1 MTAKV
6 PELNVST
13 LAKAATPVRLPG
25 ERERVKGRVGWPVG
39 HNLFGSYQ
47 RQPSLYRLSSQAGL
61 PLENRIPNHIRLY
74 FLISST
80 CYRNLFVSFAV
91 MPTATESSQSLQA
104 PALPSEIL
112 MVAETQWLFTEAEL
126 LRTPSI
132 LDGLTPEKER
142 ENRSKGVNFILQ
154 VGIMLKLPQITL
166 ATASVFL
173 HRFYMRHS
181 MQTYHYYS
189 MAATCLFLAYK
200 VEECV
205 RKMREL
211 VVACVRVA
219 QKDPHKTVDEQD
231 KEYWRWRDNILQ
243 YEDLLLEA
251 ICFDLSLEPP
261 YKTLFDL
268 LVQFE
273 QGENKKLRNAAWA
286 FVNDS
291 CLTTLCL
298 LFPSR
303 TIAASALYAAA
314 KFCDVAFPDDA
325 RGRPWWE
332 VNDVDVGSIRR
343 ACNYMASIY
352 ENGPAKNA
360 GKEVGMYE
368 RTPEDGNEREDKTR
382 SAGGAHKMANDDGGG
397 CGHSSNRDNSND
409 GPASPTPIAP
419 SPGGNSSQAGYK
431 RGHEETETEQQR
443 PSATNGAA
451 PEANGKAPIINQ
463 DGSRKRQK
471 VNEETTLRN
480 GSAPAPPPPPPQ
492 QGQARIPH
500 RPTTAPSRSEQ
511 QQPPPAAYKIDR
523 AAAGTHARDATGGG
537 GGGGGGLE
545 SPDLEENNGSEEG
558 EVEA

>member
-1 MTAKV
+1 
-6 PELNVST
+6 
-13 LAKAATPVRLPG
+13 
-25 ERERVKGRVGWPVG
+25 
-39 HNLFGSYQ
+39 
-47 RQPSLYRLSSQAGL
+47 
-61 PLENRIPNHIRLY
+61 
-74 FLISST
+74 
-80 CYRNLFVSFAV
+80 

-126 LRTPSI
+126 LRAPSI
-132 LDGLTPEKER
+132 LDGLAPEKER

-181 MQTYHYYS
+181 MQNYHYYS

-219 QKDPHKTVDEQD
+219 QKDPHKNVDEQD

-268 LVQFE
+268 LMLFE
-273 QGENKKLRNAAWA
+273 QGDNKRLRNAAWA

-314 KFCDVAFPDDA
+314 KHCDVAFPDDA

-332 VNDVDVGSIRR
+332 TVNVDVGSVRR

-352 ENGPAKNA
+352 ENGPAKA
-360 GKEVGMYE
+360 SKESGMYE
-368 RTPEDGNEREDKTR
+368 RTPESGDEREDKTR
-382 SAGGAHKMANDDGGG
+382 CAGPRMEDDGSSGG
-397 CGHSSNRDNSND
+397 SND
-409 GPASPTPIAP
+409 GLVSPGVV
-419 SPGGNSSQAGYK
+419 SPGGSQAGAK
-431 RGHEETETEQQR
+431 RVREEGDAETEQR
-443 PSATNGAA
+443 PSVNGAGH
-451 PEANGKAPIINQ
+451 EANGDAMIQ
-463 DGSRKRQK
+463 DGPKKRQK
-471 VNEETTLRN
+471 VNQGPPRN
-480 GSAPAPPPPPPQ
+480 GFAPQPEQ
-492 QGQARIPH
+492 VISH
-500 RPTTAPSRSEQ
+500 RPTTAP
-511 QQPPPAAYKIDR
+511 QPADTDPPDS
-523 AAAGTHARDATGGG
+523 AAATLVGDTMVE
-537 GGGGGGLE
+537 GGLE
-545 SPDLEENNGSEEG
+545 SPNLEEDGSEEG

>member
-1 MTAKV
+1 
-6 PELNVST
+6 
-13 LAKAATPVRLPG
+13 
-25 ERERVKGRVGWPVG
+25 
-39 HNLFGSYQ
+39 
-47 RQPSLYRLSSQAGL
+47 
-61 PLENRIPNHIRLY
+61 
-74 FLISST
+74 
-80 CYRNLFVSFAV
+80 
-91 MPTATESSQSLQA
+91 
-104 PALPSEIL
+104 

-132 LDGLTPEKER
+132 LDGLAPEKER

-219 QKDPHKTVDEQD
+219 QKDPHKSVDEQD

-251 ICFDLSLEPP
+251 ICFDLSLDPP
-261 YKTLFDL
+261 YKTLFEL
-268 LVQFE
+268 LMQFE
-273 QGENKKLRNAAWA
+273 QGDNKRLRNAAWA

-291 CLTTLCL
+291 CLTILCL

-314 KFCDVAFPDDA
+314 KHCDVAFPDDA

-332 VNDVDVGSIRR
+332 VANVDIGDIRK

-352 ENGPAKNA
+352 ESGPAKL
-360 GKEVGMYE
+360 GKEAGMYE
-368 RTPEDGNEREDKTR
+368 RAPENGDERDDKTR
-382 SAGGAHKMANDDGGG
+382 SAALKLEDGR
-397 CGHSSNRDNSND
+397 SSRASNE
-409 GPASPTPIAP
+409 GPVSPPII
-419 SPGGNSSQAGYK
+419 SPGSSQAGYK
-431 RGHEETETEQQR
+431 RRREEGEVAVEQT
-443 PSATNGAA
+443 PSLIGAGRG
-451 PEANGKAPIINQ
+451 ANGNASSP
-463 DGSRKRQK
+463 DGYRKRQK
-471 VNEETTLRN
+471 VSEQPIRN
-480 GSAPAPPPPPPQ
+480 GSASQQEQAPL
-492 QGQARIPH
+492 PH
-500 RPTTAPSRSEQ
+500 RPTTAPHSEQ
-511 QQPPPAAYKIDR
+511 AAKTAQTD
-523 AAAGTHARDATGGG
+523 TTATTFTADTMAD
-537 GGGGGGLE
+537 GGLE
-545 SPDLEENNGSEEG
+545 SPNLDGSEEG

>member
-1 MTAKV
+1 M
-6 PELNVST
+6 
-13 LAKAATPVRLPG
+13 G
-25 ERERVKGRVGWPVG
+25 
-39 HNLFGSYQ
+39 
-47 RQPSLYRLSSQAGL
+47 
-61 PLENRIPNHIRLY
+61 
-74 FLISST
+74 
-80 CYRNLFVSFAV
+80 
-91 MPTATESSQSLQA
+91 
-104 PALPSEIL
+104 
-112 MVAETQWLFTEAEL
+112 AETQGLFTEAEL
-126 LRTPSI
+126 ERTPSI
-132 LDGLTPEKER
+132 VEGLSPEKER

-219 QKDPHKTVDEQD
+219 QKDPHKNVDEQD
-231 KEYWRWRDNILQ
+231 KEYWRWRDIILQ

-268 LVQFE
+268 LVQFG
-273 QGENKKLRNAAWA
+273 QGDNKKLRNAAWA

-314 KFCDVAFPDDA
+314 KFCDVSFPDDA

-332 VNDVDVGSIRR
+332 VTDVDVGSIRR
-343 ACNYMASIY
+343 ACNYMAGIY
-352 ENGPAKNA
+352 ESGPAKA

-368 RTPEDGNEREDKTR
+368 RTLENGDEREDKTR
-382 SAGGAHKMANDDGGG
+382 SVGLKMEDGR
-397 CGHSSNRDNSND
+397 SSRGSND
-409 GPASPTPIAP
+409 GLVSPTVI
-419 SPGGNSSQAGYK
+419 SPVGSSQAGYK
-431 RGHEETETEQQR
+431 RGREEAGETEMEQR
-443 PSATNGAA
+443 PSVNGTAH
-451 PEANGKAPIINQ
+451 EANASAVSQ
-463 DGSRKRQK
+463 DGSRKKQK
-471 VNEETTLRN
+471 VNEGPLRN
-480 GSAPAPPPPPPQ
+480 GFARQ
-492 QGQARIPH
+492 QGQASIPH
-500 RPTTAPSRSEQ
+500 RPSTVEQ
-511 QQPPPAAYKIDR
+511 R
-523 AAAGTHARDATGGG
+523 AADAARPDNSAATSAGDAMGE
-537 GGGGGGLE
+537 GGLE
-545 SPDLEENNGSEEG
+545 SPNLDDENGSEEG

>member
-1 MTAKV
+1 
-6 PELNVST
+6 
-13 LAKAATPVRLPG
+13 
-25 ERERVKGRVGWPVG
+25 
-39 HNLFGSYQ
+39 
-47 RQPSLYRLSSQAGL
+47 
-61 PLENRIPNHIRLY
+61 
-74 FLISST
+74 
-80 CYRNLFVSFAV
+80 
-91 MPTATESSQSLQA
+91 
-104 PALPSEIL
+104 

-132 LDGLTPEKER
+132 LDGVTPEKER

-181 MQTYHYYS
+181 MESYHYYS

-219 QKDPHKTVDEQD
+219 QKDPHKNVDEQD

-268 LVQFE
+268 LMLFE
-273 QGENKKLRNAAWA
+273 QGDNKRLRNAAWA

-314 KFCDVAFPDDA
+314 KHCEVAFPDDP
-325 RGRPWWE
+325 RGRPWW
-332 VNDVDVGSIRR
+332 DVIAVDLGSIRR
-343 ACNYMASIY
+343 ACNYMAGVY
-352 ENGPAKNA
+352 ESGPAKA
-360 GKEVGMYE
+360 GKESGMYD
-368 RTPEDGNEREDKTR
+368 RTPEDGDERDDKTR
-382 SAGGAHKMANDDGGG
+382 SAGLKIEDGQ
-397 CGHSSNRDNSND
+397 SSRSSHD
-409 GPASPTPIAP
+409 GLVSPMVV
-419 SPGGNSSQAGYK
+419 SPEGSQAGAK
-431 RGHEETETEQQR
+431 RGREEEGDAETGQK
-443 PSATNGAA
+443 PSMNGVGHQVN
-451 PEANGKAPIINQ
+451 NGVAVNQ
-463 DGSRKRQK
+463 DGSRKRRK
-471 VNEETTLRN
+471 VDEGAPQN
-480 GSAPAPPPPPPQ
+480 GVAPQPEHAP
-492 QGQARIPH
+492 IPH
-500 RPTTAPSRSEQ
+500 RPTTAPHS
-511 QQPPPAAYKIDR
+511 QQPADARQSDSPAALLVGD
-523 AAAGTHARDATGGG
+523 TMVEGGM
-537 GGGGGGLE
+537 E
-545 SPDLEENNGSEEG
+545 SPNLEEDGSEEG

>member
-1 MTAKV
+1 M
-6 PELNVST
+6 
-13 LAKAATPVRLPG
+13 
-25 ERERVKGRVGWPVG
+25 
-39 HNLFGSYQ
+39 
-47 RQPSLYRLSSQAGL
+47 
-61 PLENRIPNHIRLY
+61 PN
-74 FLISST
+74 
-80 CYRNLFVSFAV
+80 
-91 MPTATESSQSLQA
+91 MPTATESSQSLQT

-132 LDGLTPEKER
+132 LDGLPPEKER

-219 QKDPHKTVDEQD
+219 QKDPYKNVDEQD

-268 LVQFE
+268 LIQFE
-273 QGENKKLRNAAWA
+273 QAENKKLRNAAWA

-314 KFCDVAFPDDA
+314 KHCDVAFPDDA
-325 RGRPWWE
+325 SGRPWWE
-332 VNDVDVGSIRR
+332 VIDVDVGSIRK

-352 ENGPAKNA
+352 ESGPAKA

-368 RTPEDGNEREDKTR
+368 RTPEDGDEREDKTR
-382 SAGGAHKMANDDGGG
+382 SAGLKVEDGR
-397 CGHSSNRDNSND
+397 SSSGSND
-409 GPASPTPIAP
+409 GLVSPVAVTPK
-419 SPGGNSSQAGYK
+419 GSQVGCK
-431 RGHEETETEQQR
+431 RGRDEGGDTETTEQR
-443 PSATNGAA
+443 SSANGARH
-451 PEANGKAPIINQ
+451 EANGNDMNKA
-463 DGSRKRQK
+463 GSRKRPR
-471 VNEETTLRN
+471 VDEEALPN
-480 GSAPAPPPPPPQ
+480 GAPPQ

-500 RPTTAPSRSEQ
+500 RPPTAPPHS
-511 QQPPPAAYKIDR
+511 QQPAGASQPDS
-523 AAAGTHARDATGGG
+523 AAATVTGDAMEE
-537 GGGGGGLE
+537 GGLE
-545 SPDLEENNGSEEG
+545 SPGLDRDGSEEG

>member
-1 MTAKV
+1 M
-6 PELNVST
+6 PD
-13 LAKAATPVRLPG
+13 
-25 ERERVKGRVGWPVG
+25 
-39 HNLFGSYQ
+39 
-47 RQPSLYRLSSQAGL
+47 
-61 PLENRIPNHIRLY
+61 
-74 FLISST
+74 
-80 CYRNLFVSFAV
+80 
-91 MPTATESSQSLQA
+91 MPTATESSQSLQT
-104 PALPSEIL
+104 PTLPSEIL

-132 LDGLTPEKER
+132 LDGLPPEKER

-219 QKDPHKTVDEQD
+219 QKDPYKNVDEQD

-268 LVQFE
+268 LIQFE
-273 QGENKKLRNAAWA
+273 QASNKKLRNAAWA

-314 KFCDVAFPDDA
+314 KHCDVAFPDDA
-325 RGRPWWE
+325 SGRPWWE
-332 VNDVDVGSIRR
+332 VIGVEVGNIRK

-352 ENGPAKNA
+352 ESGPAKV
-360 GKEVGMYE
+360 GKEIGMYE
-368 RTPEDGNEREDKTR
+368 RTPENENEREDKTR
-382 SAGGAHKMANDDGGG
+382 SAGLKVEEGR
-397 CGHSSNRDNSND
+397 SSSGSND
-409 GPASPTPIAP
+409 GLVSPMAI
-419 SPGGNSSQAGYK
+419 SPEDSQAGCK
-431 RGHEETETEQQR
+431 RGRDEGGDADIEQR
-443 PSATNGAA
+443 SSANGAHHK
-451 PEANGKAPIINQ
+451 ANGNDMNNA
-463 DGSRKRQK
+463 GSRKRPR
-471 VNEETTLRN
+471 VNEGPVRN
-480 GSAPAPPPPPPQ
+480 GAPPQ
-492 QGQARIPH
+492 QGQAPIPLRH
-500 RPTTAPSRSEQ
+500 PTAPHS
-511 QQPPPAAYKIDR
+511 QQPADASQSDSAPATF
-523 AAAGTHARDATGGG
+523 AGDAMLE
-537 GGGGGGLE
+537 GGLE
-545 SPDLEENNGSEEG
+545 SPSVDKDGSEEG

>member
-1 MTAKV
+1 
-6 PELNVST
+6 
-13 LAKAATPVRLPG
+13 
-25 ERERVKGRVGWPVG
+25 
-39 HNLFGSYQ
+39 
-47 RQPSLYRLSSQAGL
+47 
-61 PLENRIPNHIRLY
+61 
-74 FLISST
+74 
-80 CYRNLFVSFAV
+80 
-91 MPTATESSQSLQA
+91 
-104 PALPSEIL
+104 
-112 MVAETQWLFTEAEL
+112 
-126 LRTPSI
+126 
-132 LDGLTPEKER
+132 
-142 ENRSKGVNFILQ
+142 
-154 VGIMLKLPQITL
+154 
-166 ATASVFL
+166 
-173 HRFYMRHS
+173 
-181 MQTYHYYS
+181 

-268 LVQFE
+268 LIQFE
-273 QGENKKLRNAAWA
+273 QGDNKKLRNAAWA

-314 KFCDVAFPDDA
+314 KFCDVSFPDDT

-332 VNDVDVGSIRR
+332 VTDVDVGSIRR
-343 ACNYMASIY
+343 ACNYMAGIY
-352 ENGPAKNA
+352 ENGPAKA

-368 RTPEDGNEREDKTR
+368 RTAEDGNEREDKTR
-382 SAGGAHKMANDDGGG
+382 SAGLKIEDGR
-397 CGHSSNRDNSND
+397 SSRDSND
-409 GPASPTPIAP
+409 GLVSPMIA
-419 SPGGNSSQAGYK
+419 SPGGSQAGYK
-431 RGHEETETEQQR
+431 RGREEAGETEIEQR
-443 PSATNGAA
+443 PSVNGAA
-451 PEANGKAPIINQ
+451 RETNGNAVDQ

-471 VNEETTLRN
+471 VDEETLGN
-480 GSAPAPPPPPPQ
+480 GCAPQ

-500 RPTTAPSRSEQ
+500 RPTTAPRSVKPGDAA
-511 QQPPPAAYKIDR
+511 QPDR
-523 AAAGTHARDATGGG
+523 AAATLSRDAMV
-537 GGGGGGLE
+537 GGGLE
-545 SPDLEENNGSEEG
+545 SPNLEENGSEEG

>member
-1 MTAKV
+1 
-6 PELNVST
+6 
-13 LAKAATPVRLPG
+13 
-25 ERERVKGRVGWPVG
+25 
-39 HNLFGSYQ
+39 
-47 RQPSLYRLSSQAGL
+47 
-61 PLENRIPNHIRLY
+61 
-74 FLISST
+74 
-80 CYRNLFVSFAV
+80 
-91 MPTATESSQSLQA
+91 MPTATESSQSLQT

-181 MQTYHYYS
+181 MQNYHYYS

-219 QKDPHKTVDEQD
+219 QKDPHKNVDEQD

-268 LVQFE
+268 LMQFE
-273 QGENKKLRNAAWA
+273 QGDNKKLRNAAWA

-303 TIAASALYAAA
+303 MIAASALYAAA
-314 KFCDVAFPDDA
+314 KLCDIAFPDDA

-332 VNDVDVGSIRR
+332 VINVDVGSIRR

-352 ENGPAKNA
+352 ESGPANA
-360 GKEVGMYE
+360 GKESGMYE
-368 RTPEDGNEREDKTR
+368 RTPENGDEREDKTR
-382 SAGGAHKMANDDGGG
+382 STGLRIEDGRSPRVSNNGLVSPRVVSPEGSQVGA
-397 CGHSSNRDNSND
+397 
-409 GPASPTPIAP
+409 
-419 SPGGNSSQAGYK
+419 K
-431 RGHEETETEQQR
+431 RGREEEAETEQR
-443 PSATNGAA
+443 SSVNGAA
-451 PEANGKAPIINQ
+451 HEANGGAINQ

-471 VNEETTLRN
+471 VKAEPPRN
-480 GSAPAPPPPPPQ
+480 AFTPRSKQPADAAQ
-492 QGQARIPH
+492 QES
-500 RPTTAPSRSEQ
+500 TA
-511 QQPPPAAYKIDR
+511 
-523 AAAGTHARDATGGG
+523 ATIVGDTMVEV
-537 GGGGGGLE
+537 GLE
-545 SPDLEENNGSEEG
+545 SPNLEEDGSEEG

>member
-1 MTAKV
+1 
-6 PELNVST
+6 
-13 LAKAATPVRLPG
+13 
-25 ERERVKGRVGWPVG
+25 
-39 HNLFGSYQ
+39 
-47 RQPSLYRLSSQAGL
+47 
-61 PLENRIPNHIRLY
+61 
-74 FLISST
+74 
-80 CYRNLFVSFAV
+80 
-91 MPTATESSQSLQA
+91 MPTATEGSQSLQT

-126 LRTPSI
+126 LQTPSI
-132 LDGLTPEKER
+132 LDGLAPEKER

-181 MQTYHYYS
+181 MQIYHYYS

-205 RKMREL
+205 RKMKEL

-219 QKDPHKTVDEQD
+219 QKDPHKNVDEQD

-268 LVQFE
+268 LMQFE
-273 QGENKKLRNAAWA
+273 QGDNKKLRNAAWA

-314 KFCDVAFPDDA
+314 KHCDVAFPDDA

-332 VNDVDVGSIRR
+332 VIDVDVGSIRR

-352 ENGPAKNA
+352 ESGPAKA
-360 GKEVGMYE
+360 GKESGMYE
-368 RTPEDGNEREDKTR
+368 RTPGNGDEREDKTR
-382 SAGGAHKMANDDGGG
+382 SAGVKIEDGRSSGG
-397 CGHSSNRDNSND
+397 SND
-409 GPASPTPIAP
+409 GLASPMVV
-419 SPGGNSSQAGYK
+419 SPKGSQAGAK
-431 RGHEETETEQQR
+431 RGRQEEGEAETEQA
-443 PSATNGAA
+443 PSVNGAGH
-451 PEANGKAPIINQ
+451 EANGHAINQ

-471 VNEETTLRN
+471 VKEEPSRN
-480 GSAPAPPPPPPQ
+480 GFAPQPE
-492 QGQARIPH
+492 QGPIPH
-500 RPTTAPSRSEQ
+500 RPTTAPNSEQ
-511 QQPPPAAYKIDR
+511 PTDAAQPDGAAV
-523 AAAGTHARDATGGG
+523 ALARDTKVEV
-537 GGGGGGLE
+537 GLE
-545 SPDLEENNGSEEG
+545 SPQLEEDGSEEG

>member
-1 MTAKV
+1 
-6 PELNVST
+6 
-13 LAKAATPVRLPG
+13 
-25 ERERVKGRVGWPVG
+25 
-39 HNLFGSYQ
+39 
-47 RQPSLYRLSSQAGL
+47 
-61 PLENRIPNHIRLY
+61 
-74 FLISST
+74 
-80 CYRNLFVSFAV
+80 
-91 MPTATESSQSLQA
+91 
-104 PALPSEIL
+104 

-132 LDGLTPEKER
+132 LDGLAPEKER

-181 MQTYHYYS
+181 MQNYHYYS

-219 QKDPHKTVDEQD
+219 QKDPHKNVDEQD

-268 LVQFE
+268 LMQFE
-273 QGENKKLRNAAWA
+273 QGDNKRLRNAAWA

-314 KFCDVAFPDDA
+314 KHCDVAFPDDA

-332 VNDVDVGSIRR
+332 VVNVDVGSIRR

-352 ENGPAKNA
+352 EGGPAKA
-360 GKEVGMYE
+360 GKESGMYE
-368 RTPEDGNEREDKTR
+368 RTPEDGDEREDKTR
-382 SAGGAHKMANDDGGG
+382 CAGIKVEDGG
-397 CGHSSNRDNSND
+397 SSRGSND
-409 GPASPTPIAP
+409 GLVSPVIVSP
-419 SPGGNSSQAGYK
+419 SGSQAGAK
-431 RGHEETETEQQR
+431 RGREEEGEADTEQR
-443 PSATNGAA
+443 RSMNGASH
-451 PEANGKAPIINQ
+451 EANGNAIGN

-471 VNEETTLRN
+471 VTEGQPRN
-480 GSAPAPPPPPPQ
+480 GYATQREQIP
-492 QGQARIPH
+492 IPH
-500 RPTTAPSRSEQ
+500 RPTTAPHPEE
-511 QQPPPAAYKIDR
+511 PATATPAGH
-523 AAAGTHARDATGGG
+523 AAVEA
-537 GGGGGGLE
+537 GLE
-545 SPDLEENNGSEEG
+545 SPNGEEDGSEEG

>member
-1 MTAKV
+1 
-6 PELNVST
+6 
-13 LAKAATPVRLPG
+13 
-25 ERERVKGRVGWPVG
+25 
-39 HNLFGSYQ
+39 
-47 RQPSLYRLSSQAGL
+47 
-61 PLENRIPNHIRLY
+61 
-74 FLISST
+74 
-80 CYRNLFVSFAV
+80 
-91 MPTATESSQSLQA
+91 
-104 PALPSEIL
+104 

-126 LRTPSI
+126 LRAPSI

-219 QKDPHKTVDEQD
+219 QKDPHKNVDEQD

-268 LVQFE
+268 LMQFE
-273 QGENKKLRNAAWA
+273 QGDNKKLRNAAWA

-314 KFCDVAFPDDA
+314 KFCDVAFPDDL

-332 VNDVDVGSIRR
+332 VIDVDVGSIRR

-352 ENGPAKNA
+352 EGGPAKA
-360 GKEVGMYE
+360 GKEIGMYE
-368 RTPEDGNEREDKTR
+368 RTPENGDEREDKTR
-382 SAGGAHKMANDDGGG
+382 SAGLKIEDGRSSGG
-397 CGHSSNRDNSND
+397 SND
-409 GPASPTPIAP
+409 GLVSPMVV
-419 SPGGNSSQAGYK
+419 SPGDSQQGRK
-431 RGHEETETEQQR
+431 RSRGKVGEAETEQK
-443 PSATNGAA
+443 PSVNGAGH
-451 PEANGKAPIINQ
+451 EANGSAVSQ
-463 DGSRKRQK
+463 DSSRKKQK
-471 VNEETTLRN
+471 LNEESLRN
-480 GSAPAPPPPPPQ
+480 GFARQHEQAPL
-492 QGQARIPH
+492 PH
-500 RPTTAPSRSEQ
+500 RLTNAPHSEQ
-511 QQPPPAAYKIDR
+511 PRQTDS
-523 AAAGTHARDATGGG
+523 AAAALAADATAE
-537 GGGGGGLE
+537 GGLE
-545 SPDLEENNGSEEG
+545 SPKLEEDGSEEG

>member
-1 MTAKV
+1 
-6 PELNVST
+6 
-13 LAKAATPVRLPG
+13 
-25 ERERVKGRVGWPVG
+25 
-39 HNLFGSYQ
+39 
-47 RQPSLYRLSSQAGL
+47 
-61 PLENRIPNHIRLY
+61 
-74 FLISST
+74 
-80 CYRNLFVSFAV
+80 
-91 MPTATESSQSLQA
+91 
-104 PALPSEIL
+104 

-219 QKDPHKTVDEQD
+219 QKDHHKTVDEQD

-261 YKTLFDL
+261 YKTLLDL
-268 LVQFE
+268 LIQFE
-273 QGENKKLRNAAWA
+273 QGDNKKLRNAAWA
-286 FVNDS
+286 FMNDS

-314 KFCDVAFPDDA
+314 KFCDVSFPDDA

-332 VNDVDVGSIRR
+332 ALNLDIGSIRR
-343 ACNYMASIY
+343 ACNYMANIY
-352 ENGPAKNA
+352 ENGPAKA

-368 RTPEDGNEREDKTR
+368 RTPENEDESEDKTR
-382 SAGGAHKMANDDGGG
+382 SAGHGKTEDGR
-397 CGHSSNRDNSND
+397 SSRGSND
-409 GPASPTPIAP
+409 GLVSPLII
-419 SPGGNSSQAGYK
+419 SPEGSQAGGK
-431 RGHEETETEQQR
+431 RGREEAGGGGGERERETEQR
-443 PSATNGAA
+443 PSVNGVAA
-451 PEANGKAPIINQ
+451 HGANGNA
-463 DGSRKRQK
+463 DGSRKSQK
-471 VNEETTLRN
+471 INEEPLRN
-480 GSAPAPPPPPPQ
+480 GCAPPRQ
-492 QGQARIPH
+492 TIPH
-500 RPTTAPSRSEQ
+500 RPTSSTAAPQS
-511 QQPPPAAYKIDR
+511 QQPAQSE
-523 AAAGTHARDATGGG
+523 GGP
-537 GGGGGGLE
+537 E
-545 SPDLEENNGSEEG
+545 SPDLEENGSEEG
-558 EVEA
+558 ELEA

>member
-1 MTAKV
+1 
-6 PELNVST
+6 
-13 LAKAATPVRLPG
+13 
-25 ERERVKGRVGWPVG
+25 
-39 HNLFGSYQ
+39 
-47 RQPSLYRLSSQAGL
+47 
-61 PLENRIPNHIRLY
+61 
-74 FLISST
+74 
-80 CYRNLFVSFAV
+80 
-91 MPTATESSQSLQA
+91 MPTATESSQSL
-104 PALPSEIL
+104 PPSLPSEIL

-166 ATASVFL
+166 AAASVFL

-219 QKDPHKTVDEQD
+219 QKDPHKNVDEQD

-268 LVQFE
+268 LMQFE
-273 QGENKKLRNAAWA
+273 QGDNKRLRNAAWA

-314 KFCDVAFPDDA
+314 KHCDVAFPDDA

-332 VNDVDVGSIRR
+332 VIDIDIGSIRR

-352 ENGPAKNA
+352 ENSPAK
-360 GKEVGMYE
+360 GSKESGMYE
-368 RTPEDGNEREDKTR
+368 RTPENDDGREDKTR
-382 SAGGAHKMANDDGGG
+382 SAGLRKIGDSG
-397 CGHSSNRDNSND
+397 SSRGSND
-409 GPASPTPIAP
+409 SLLSPTVV
-419 SPGGNSSQAGYK
+419 SPEGSQAGAK
-431 RGHEETETEQQR
+431 RGREEEEEGEVEPQPQA
-443 PSATNGAA
+443 SVNGTSHG
-451 PEANGKAPIINQ
+451 ANGTAVNQ
-463 DGSRKRQK
+463 ARSTKRQK
-471 VNEETTLRN
+471 VTDEPSRN
-480 GSAPAPPPPPPQ
+480 AVDPKP
-492 QGQARIPH
+492 GQASIPH
-500 RPTTAPSRSEQ
+500 RPTTARHPQQQQQ
-511 QQPPPAAYKIDR
+511 QQPGDEIQAET
-523 AAAGTHARDATGGG
+523 AGGIN
-537 GGGGGGLE
+537 
-545 SPDLEENNGSEEG
+545 EEEDGSEEG

>member
-1 MTAKV
+1 
-6 PELNVST
+6 
-13 LAKAATPVRLPG
+13 
-25 ERERVKGRVGWPVG
+25 
-39 HNLFGSYQ
+39 
-47 RQPSLYRLSSQAGL
+47 
-61 PLENRIPNHIRLY
+61 
-74 FLISST
+74 
-80 CYRNLFVSFAV
+80 
-91 MPTATESSQSLQA
+91 MPTATESSQSLQI

-132 LDGLTPEKER
+132 LDGLAPEKER

-219 QKDPHKTVDEQD
+219 QKDPHKNVDEQD

-251 ICFDLSLEPP
+251 ICFDLSLDPP

-268 LVQFE
+268 LIQFE
-273 QGENKKLRNAAWA
+273 QGDNKRLRNAAWA

-291 CLTTLCL
+291 CLTVLCL

-314 KFCDVAFPDDA
+314 KHCEVAFPDDA

-332 VNDVDVGSIRR
+332 AANVEVGDIRK
-343 ACNYMASIY
+343 ACNYMARIY
-352 ENGPAKNA
+352 ESGPARP
-360 GKEVGMYE
+360 GKEAGMYE
-368 RTPEDGNEREDKTR
+368 RAPENEDERDDKTR
-382 SAGGAHKMANDDGGG
+382 SAGLRDGQRSSGA
-397 CGHSSNRDNSND
+397 SNE
-409 GPASPTPIAP
+409 GPVSPPLI
-419 SPGGNSSQAGYK
+419 SPGSNQAGYK
-431 RGHEETETEQQR
+431 RRHEDGEAATGQT
-443 PSATNGAA
+443 PSVIGAGR
-451 PEANGKAPIINQ
+451 EANGNATSP
-463 DGSRKRQK
+463 DGVRKRQK
-471 VNEETTLRN
+471 VGEQPVVRN
-480 GSAPAPPPPPPQ
+480 GSSSQREQAPL
-492 QGQARIPH
+492 PH
-500 RPTTAPSRSEQ
+500 RPTAAPHSEQ
-511 QQPPPAAYKIDR
+511 SAR
-523 AAAGTHARDATGGG
+523 AARTDTTTTTTTTTTLTADTMV
-537 GGGGGGLE
+537 GGGLE
-545 SPDLEENNGSEEG
+545 SPNLDEDGSEEG

>member
-1 MTAKV
+1 
-6 PELNVST
+6 
-13 LAKAATPVRLPG
+13 
-25 ERERVKGRVGWPVG
+25 
-39 HNLFGSYQ
+39 
-47 RQPSLYRLSSQAGL
+47 
-61 PLENRIPNHIRLY
+61 
-74 FLISST
+74 
-80 CYRNLFVSFAV
+80 
-91 MPTATESSQSLQA
+91 
-104 PALPSEIL
+104 

-132 LDGLTPEKER
+132 LDGLAPEKER

-181 MQTYHYYS
+181 MQNYHYYS

-268 LVQFE
+268 LMQFE
-273 QGENKKLRNAAWA
+273 QGDNKRLRNAAWA

-314 KFCDVAFPDDA
+314 KHCDVAFPDDA

-332 VNDVDVGSIRR
+332 VIDVDVGSIRR

-352 ENGPAKNA
+352 ESAPTKA
-360 GKEVGMYE
+360 GKESGMYE
-368 RTPEDGNEREDKTR
+368 RTPENGDEREDKTR
-382 SAGGAHKMANDDGGG
+382 CAGVKIEDGASSGG
-397 CGHSSNRDNSND
+397 SND
-409 GPASPTPIAP
+409 GLISPIIASPED
-419 SPGGNSSQAGYK
+419 SQAGAK
-431 RGHEETETEQQR
+431 RGREEEGEAETEQR
-443 PSATNGAA
+443 PSANGSSH
-451 PEANGKAPIINQ
+451 EANGNARNQ

-471 VNEETTLRN
+471 VNEATLRN
-480 GSAPAPPPPPPQ
+480 GYAPQSERAP
-492 QGQARIPH
+492 IPH
-500 RPTTAPSRSEQ
+500 RPTTAPHFPK
-511 QQPPPAAYKIDR
+511 QPAG
-523 AAAGTHARDATGGG
+523 AAATLAGDTMVH
-537 GGGGGGLE
+537 GGLE
-545 SPDLEENNGSEEG
+545 SPNLEEDGSEEG

>member
-1 MTAKV
+1 
-6 PELNVST
+6 
-13 LAKAATPVRLPG
+13 
-25 ERERVKGRVGWPVG
+25 
-39 HNLFGSYQ
+39 
-47 RQPSLYRLSSQAGL
+47 
-61 PLENRIPNHIRLY
+61 
-74 FLISST
+74 
-80 CYRNLFVSFAV
+80 
-91 MPTATESSQSLQA
+91 
-104 PALPSEIL
+104 

-132 LDGLTPEKER
+132 LDGLPPEKER

-219 QKDPHKTVDEQD
+219 QKDPYKNVDEQD

-268 LVQFE
+268 LTQFE
-273 QGENKKLRNAAWA
+273 QDENKKLRNAAWA

-314 KFCDVAFPDDA
+314 KHCDFAFPDDA
-325 RGRPWWE
+325 NGRPWWE
-332 VNDVDVGSIRR
+332 VIDVDVGSIRK

-352 ENGPAKNA
+352 ESGPAKA
-360 GKEVGMYE
+360 GKEIGMYE
-368 RTPEDGNEREDKTR
+368 RTPENVDERDDKTR
-382 SAGGAHKMANDDGGG
+382 SAAGLKIEDGR
-397 CGHSSNRDNSND
+397 SSSGSND
-409 GPASPTPIAP
+409 GLVSPAAAVSPE
-419 SPGGNSSQAGYK
+419 GSQAAGYK
-431 RGHEETETEQQR
+431 RGRDEGGDAETGPRSST
-443 PSATNGAA
+443 
-451 PEANGKAPIINQ
+451 ANGTLPEVNGNDANKA
-463 DGSRKRQK
+463 GSRKRPR
-471 VNEETTLRN
+471 VDEEPPLRN
-480 GSAPAPPPPPPQ
+480 GTAPPQ

-500 RPTTAPSRSEQ
+500 RPPTTAPPHS
-511 QQPPPAAYKIDR
+511 QPQAEASHPDG
-523 AAAGTHARDATGGG
+523 AAAATFAGTAMVEA
-537 GGGGGGLE
+537 GLE
-545 SPDLEENNGSEEG
+545 SPGLDKDGSEEG